1 MDLNRLPWRNLS
13 HRPLRTAALLVLT
26 FFLSFVIFAGSMTV
40 LSLQNGLETLENRL
54 GADIIVV
61 PNTAK
66 RKVDPKT
73 MILDGTPG
81 YFYMEREKM
90 VLISH
95 IEGVEKVSPQ
105 IFLASLSAS
114 CCSVPVQIIGFE
126 PETDFIIQPWI
137 RESYGRELAHGD
149 VVVGSAVN
157 ADVGDTIRFYNKDCR
172 IVAKLAATGTGL
184 DTAVYTKAETIR
196 TLIEASSKMGL
207 NPLFEGDVENVISSV
222 YIKVKDGYDIKKVTE
237 NINLRVRRVKAVQMK
252 DMLSEIAGSLS
263 GISKTITLLFA
274 AVWVMVFIV
283 LVVSFSVLV
292 GERKKEFALLRVMG
306 TSRRKLAGILLK
318 ETLILSVSGGAA
330 GVLMGLLVVIPFSGL
345 IETGLKLPFLLP
357 GIRETGWLA
366 FAAMVVI
373 CLAGPAASAYAVL
386 RLSRVDPATI
396 LREGE

>member
-1 MDLNRLPWRNLS
+1 MLCLGGRGLLRAGDAGGKPEVTAQMLPGAKLLLGLPQPFGRIE
-13 HRPLRTAALLVLT
+13 RPAKAA
-26 FFLSFVIFAGSMTV
+26 F
-40 LSLQNGLETLENRL
+40 
-54 GADIIVV
+54 
-61 PNTAK
+61 
-66 RKVDPKT
+66 
-73 MILDGTPG
+73 
-81 YFYMEREKM
+81 
-90 VLISH
+90 
-95 IEGVEKVSPQ
+95 
-105 IFLASLSAS
+105 
-114 CCSVPVQIIGFE
+114 
-126 PETDFIIQPWI
+126 
-137 RESYGRELAHGD
+137 
-149 VVVGSAVN
+149 
-157 ADVGDTIRFYNKDCR
+157 DVG
-172 IVAKLAATGTGL
+172 
-184 DTAVYTKAETIR
+184 
-196 TLIEASSKMGL
+196 
-207 NPLFEGDVENVISSV
+207 
-222 YIKVKDGYDIKKVTE
+222 
-237 NINLRVRRVKAVQMK
+237 
-252 DMLSEIAGSLS
+252 
-263 GISKTITLLFA
+263 

>member
-26 FFLSFVIFAGSMTV
+26 FFLSFVIFAGSMAV
-40 LSLQNGLETLENRL
+40 VSLQNGLETLENRL

-263 GISKTITLLFA
+263 GIFKNDYP
-274 AVWVMVFIV
+274 
-283 LVVSFSVLV
+283 SFRGGLGDGVHRSGRFFFRLV
-292 GERKKEFALLRVMG
+292 GEEKRFALLRVMG

-318 ETLILSVSGGAA
+318 ETFILSVSGGAA
-330 GVLMGLLVVIPFSGL
+330 GVFMGLLVVIPFSGL

-357 GIRETGWLA
+357 GVVKTGWLA
-366 FAAMVVI
+366 FAAMAVI